1 MSKNTETRRNEIYS
15 LLVSS
20 GKVKVKE
27 LAQYFHVTMETI
39 RKDLNIMEDRG
50 LLIKT
55 MVVQKYLTNFIN
67 YP

>member
-27 LAQYFHVTMETI
+27 LAQLFPRNNGDDT
-39 RKDLNIMEDRG
+39 
-50 LLIKT
+50 
-55 MVVQKYLTNFIN
+55 
-67 YP
+67 